1 MIRRPQ
7 ISFDSASTLAIAGV
21 WLVWL
26 CYAILGLK

>member
-1 MIRRPQ
+1 MKRPRLT
-7 ISFDSASTLAIAGV
+7 FDSASTIAIAAV